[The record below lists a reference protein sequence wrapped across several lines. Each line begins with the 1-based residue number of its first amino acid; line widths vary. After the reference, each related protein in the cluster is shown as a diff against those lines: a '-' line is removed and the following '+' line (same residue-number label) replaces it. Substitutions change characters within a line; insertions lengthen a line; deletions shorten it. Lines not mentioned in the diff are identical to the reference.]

1 MPVNYFIPSELKK
14 DPAIYRSARLII
26 LVDLLLLC
34 CACLFAPLYWWMG
47 YTPGAWI
54 MGYTVV
60 NASVFLGLMYYTRNF
75 FLCGNFFC
83 FNSWLVFSA
92 LIITSGGTDSPY
104 FMWLLS
110 IPPIGIFYMRSRFAY
125 FWSWLT
131 LATACG
137 MAFAQFSGF
146 HFEQNIAANY
156 RPFILLFNYIALLAL
171 FLTVV
176 NSFKLGY
183 ARINK
188 QLKRT
193 NEKLQVSNAE
203 LERFAY
209 IASHDL
215 KSPLR
220 NVVSFLDLFLRRHG
234 ATVAPEPKEYLDIAK
249 KNAQQMQHLIEDI
262 LEYSQSSNAQLKEEE
277 VDLNQMLKL
286 ICDQLKTNSSNKNAE
301 VTVWTLP
308 KVVADATRMHQLFQN
323 LVENG
328 LKYNQSE
335 RPSVEVKYFSEAENH
350 YFVIEDNGIGIPAEY
365 HQRIFKMFERL
376 HTRETYNGTG
386 IGLAICLKNVQEYD
400 GCIEIDSEEGS
411 GTRFHLR
418 FPKANLVQIA
428 PISAPIPEFS
438 PV

>member
-1 MPVNYFIPSELKK
+1 MPLNYFIPKALKT
-14 DPAIYRSARLII
+14 DPAVYRSSRLII
-26 LVDLLLLC
+26 LVDLLLLVS
-34 CACLFAPLYWWMG
+34 AAIFIPIYWWIG
-47 YTPGAWI
+47 YTAGAWI

-60 NASVFLGLMYYTRNF
+60 NATAFLFLMYYTRNF

-83 FNSWLVFSA
+83 ANSWLVFTS
-92 LIITSGGTDSPY
+92 LIITSGGTDSPH

-110 IPPIGIFYMRSRFAY
+110 IPPIGIFYMRARFAY
-125 FWSWLT
+125 FWSFLT
-131 LATACG
+131 LGTAVFI
-137 MAFAQFSGF
+137 AIAQFSGLP
-146 HFEQNIAANY
+146 FEQNISATY
-156 RPFILLFNYIALLAL
+156 RPIILIFNYIGLLLL
-171 FLTVV
+171 FMAVV
-176 NSFKLGY
+176 FSFKSGY

-188 QLKRT
+188 KLKRA

-234 ATVAPEPKEYLDIAK
+234 ENVGAEPKEYLDIAK
-249 KNAQQMQHLIEDI
+249 KNAVQMQHLIEDI
-262 LEYSQSSNAQLKEEE
+262 LEYSKSSNAQLKEEE

-286 ICDQLKTNSSNKNAE
+286 ICDQLKTNPSNKNTE
-301 VTVWTLP
+301 VTVWSLP
-308 KVVADATRMHQLFQN
+308 QVIADSTRMHQLFQN

-328 LKYNQSE
+328 LKYNQSA
-335 RPSVEVKYFSEAENH
+335 RPSVEVKYFSEENDH
-350 YFVIEDNGIGIPAEY
+350 YFIIEDNGIGIPEKY
-365 HQRIFKMFERL
+365 HHRIFKMFERL

-386 IGLAICLKNVQEYD
+386 IGLAICLKNIQEY
-400 GCIEIDSEEGS
+400 GGRIEIDSEEGR

-418 FPKANLVQIA
+418 FPKANLVELV
-428 PISAPIPEFS
+428 PINRALPELS